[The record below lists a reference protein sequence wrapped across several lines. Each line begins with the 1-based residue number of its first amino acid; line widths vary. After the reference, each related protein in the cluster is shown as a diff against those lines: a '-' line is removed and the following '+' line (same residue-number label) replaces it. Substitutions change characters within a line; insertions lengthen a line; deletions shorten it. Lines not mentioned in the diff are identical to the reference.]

1 MNGTI
6 AYALARKYAQKLS
19 CGIQSSSYDP
29 TTSTMQVLMNDGSS
43 YDVVFDD
50 GVSVQDRLVLD
61 NIKYDEDTA
70 TLLVDGKDVLTKDD
84 AVSDDDNLNFDGW
97 FD

>member
-1 MNGTI
+1 MDIMDISI
-6 AYALARKYAQKLS
+6 AKKYAESLS
-19 CGIQSSSYDP
+19 SGIASSSYDP

-61 NIKYDEDTA
+61 NIKYDEDTSA
-70 TLLVDGKDVLTKDD
+70 LLVGDKEVLTKDD
-84 AVSDDDNLNFDGW
+84 IEDSDIDFGGMFD
-97 FD
+97 